1 MKDNISKFA
10 KKLNINH
17 MGICN
22 LEDRKQAIVFLF
34 PYYTPVCPGNISKY
48 AHGEDYHTVIKNYL
62 KKICEYIFT
71 LCGKDFSPFIYTDV
85 SPYDDKHLAYM
96 AGLGFYGKNTLLI
109 NHDLGSFFFIGYII
123 TEGLNLKADS
133 PLDATC
139 LNCGKCIENC
149 PGKAISD
156 TDFSKELCA
165 SHISQKKGDLE
176 EFEEKILLKS
186 GFVWGC
192 DICQNVCPHNENL
205 KTTPIPEFSKNIKQ
219 NIDIS
224 EIEQLSEK
232 AFKLEFSNKAF
243 TWRGKKPLIR
253 NIKLNSK

>member
-17 MGICN
+17 MGVCN
-22 LEDRKQAIVFLF
+22 LENGKQAIVFLF
-34 PYYTPVCPGNISKY
+34 PYYTPSASGNISKY
-48 AHGEDYHTVIKNYL
+48 AQGEDYHTVVKEYL

-71 LCGKDFSPFIYTDV
+71 LCGMDFSSYIYTDI
-85 SPYDDKHLAYM
+85 SPYRDKHLAYM
-96 AGLGFYGKNTLLI
+96 AGLGFYGKNSLLI
-109 NHDLGSFFFIGYII
+109 NSELGSFFFIGYII
-123 TEGLNLKADS
+123 TAGLNLKADS
-133 PLDATC
+133 PLSVTC
-139 LNCGKCIENC
+139 LNCGKCKENC

-156 TDFSKELCA
+156 TTFSKDLCA

-176 EFEEKILLKS
+176 EFEEEILLKS
-186 GFVWGC
+186 GFIWGC

-205 KTTPIPEFSKNIKQ
+205 KTTPFSEFSNNTKQ
-219 NIDIS
+219 DIDIS
-224 EIEQLSEK
+224 EIETLSEK
-232 AFKLEFSNKAF
+232 DFKLKFSNKAF